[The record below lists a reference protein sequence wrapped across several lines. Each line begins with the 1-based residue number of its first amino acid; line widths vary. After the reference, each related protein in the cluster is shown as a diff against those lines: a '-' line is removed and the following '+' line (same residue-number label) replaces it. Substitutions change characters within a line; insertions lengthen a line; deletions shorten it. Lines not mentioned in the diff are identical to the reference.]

1 MSALLAAYKDIKVNK
16 KQNAEQSITHETV
29 TLRSRPSTHNVEQ
42 LPFNIDEI
50 FQADVDR
57 FGQLKEVIKYIL
69 DQLEKCQKQVHY
81 IDTKTTSKM
90 MQVDK

>member
-1 MSALLAAYKDIKVNK
+1 MSGILAATKMMKQQKDFG
-16 KQNAEQSITHETV
+16 ASITHETV
-29 TLRSRPSTHNVEQ
+29 TIRSRPSTHNVDA